1 MVHILLLILKIIG
14 ITLLILLGILLLAVL
29 CVLFVP
35 IRYRIY
41 AAKEEAADAY
51 SAKAEISWLLHIL
64 SLRLRYEKKIICKV
78 RLFGIVIYDFAKR
91 EEYAN
96 RKAEKEKKR
105 AGKEAKKEA
114 KEEAKKE
121 KKKKAAQ
128 EAGGETKEEFRQNAV
143 VKEDA
148 KQSIADVRQP
158 APDETKQEEKQG
170 FFDKVKAFFSMLY
183 EKLKN
188 ILYTIRKIC
197 DKIKQVIAD
206 IAYYKVVLEKEESKE
221 AFLCCKKQLTAIWKN
236 ICPKKLSIRL
246 AIGFDDP
253 ATTGQFV
260 SFYSMFY
267 PWIYHTITLEP
278 DFEQSLFQGTFFCKG
293 RVTIFVLLKAAWI
306 VYFDKNIRT
315 FLRLWKKED

>member
-14 ITLLILLGILLLAVL
+14 IALLILLGILILAVL
-29 CVLFVP
+29 CILFVP

-51 SAKAEISWLLHIL
+51 GAKAEVSWLLHIL
-64 SLRLRYEKKIICKV
+64 SLRLCYEKKIICKV

-91 EEYAN
+91 EEYAD

-105 AGKEAKKEA
+105 AGK
-114 KEEAKKE
+114 EAKKE

-128 EAGGETKEEFRQNAV
+128 EAGGETKEEFKQNAV
-143 VKEDA
+143 VREDA
-148 KQSIADVRQP
+148 GQNIADVRQP
-158 APDETKQEEKQG
+158 APEETKQEEKQD

-197 DKIKQVIAD
+197 DKIKQIIAD
-206 IAYYKVVLEKEESKE
+206 IAYYKEVLEKEESKE
-221 AFLCCKKQLTAIWKN
+221 AFLCCKKQLAAIWKN
-236 ICPKKLSIRL
+236 IRPKKLSIRL

-278 DFEQSLFQGTFFCKG
+278 DFERNLFQGTFFCKG
-293 RVTIFVLLKAAWI
+293 RITIFVLLKAAWI